1 LYRISAVVTP
11 HGALRLLQVGM
22 GSWGRDWAWRI
33 IPGVRAVKLVGCV
46 DIDPAALALTRAK
59 AGIPAELCFM
69 SLDDALDATRPD
81 AVLVTAVLPGH
92 IPIARTALKA
102 GKHVLV
108 EKPFAR
114 HVADARK
121 LVRLA
126 AERDL
131 VIMVSH
137 NYRFFPAVRK
147 VARLV
152 REASLGELVQVSID
166 FRRNS
171 PIGPNGPTAHHM
183 YDEPLLVDMSI
194 HHFDLLRFLL
204 GKEAKSVSCYS
215 WNPHWSG
222 FSGPPT
228 AVASIVFD
236 GGLVVSYRGSWIS
249 TGSITPW
256 TGEWRMEFER
266 GEVMWSSRGEES
278 TPDEVVVVQ
287 RRGGA
292 PKRLATRAM
301 KRVDRWATLAEF
313 ADAVRNHR
321 DPQSSGREN
330 LGTLALMN
338 AAVESASRRT
348 PVSVRVS

>member
-1 LYRISAVVTP
+1 LTEAHLGRRP
-11 HGALRLLQVGM
+11 LRLLQVGM

-33 IPGVRAVKLVGCV
+33 IPAVKEVTLVGCV
-46 DIDPAALALTRAK
+46 DPDLKALALARAQV
-59 AGIPAELCFM
+59 AIPSERYFT
-69 SLDDALDATRPD
+69 SLDEALDATRPD
-81 AVLVTAVLPGH
+81 AVLVTALLQGH
-92 IPIARTALKA
+92 IPIARRALRA

-121 LVRLA
+121 VVQFA

-131 VIMVSH
+131 VLMVSH
-137 NYRFFPAVRK
+137 NYRFFPAVRR

-152 REASLGELVQVSID
+152 REGSLGELIQVSID

-171 PIGPNGPTAHHM
+171 PIGPNGPSAHHA

-204 GKEAKSVSCYS
+204 GREAKSVSCYS

-236 GGLVVSYRGSWIS
+236 AGLVVSYRGSWIS
-249 TGSITPW
+249 AGPSTPW

-266 GEVMWSSRGEES
+266 GEVMWSSRGEDS
-278 TPDEVVVVQ
+278 TPAEVVVVQ
-287 RRGGA
+287 RRGGV
-292 PKRLATRAM
+292 PKTLATRAM
-301 KRVDRWATLAEF
+301 KRIDRWATLAEF

-321 DPQSSGREN
+321 EPRSSGREN
-330 LGTLALMN
+330 LGSLALMS
-338 AAVESASRRT
+338 AAVESAKRRR

>member
-1 LYRISAVVTP
+1 LTEAHAGRR
-11 HGALRLLQVGM
+11 ALRLLQVGM
-22 GSWGRDWAWRI
+22 GSWGRDWAWRV
-33 IPGVRAVKLVGCV
+33 IPGVKAVKLVGCV
-46 DIDPAALALTRAK
+46 DLDPKALALARAEV
-59 AGIPAELCFM
+59 AIPAEHCFT
-69 SLDDALDATRPD
+69 SLDEALDATRPD
-81 AVLVTAVLPGH
+81 VVLVTALLPGH
-92 IPIARTALKA
+92 IPIAKTALKA

-114 HVADARK
+114 HLADARK
-121 LVRLA
+121 LVQLA
-126 AERDL
+126 AERHL
-131 VIMVSH
+131 VLMVSH

-152 REASLGELVQVSID
+152 REASLGELGQVSID

-171 PIGPNGPTAHHM
+171 PIGPNGPTAHHA

-194 HHFDLLRFLL
+194 HHFDLLRFIL

-249 TGSITPW
+249 NGPTTPW

-266 GEVMWSSRGEES
+266 GEVLWSSRGEES
-278 TPDEVVVVQ
+278 TPAELVVVQ
-287 RRGGA
+287 RRHGA
-292 PKRLATRAM
+292 AVALATRAM
-301 KRVDRWATLAEF
+301 KRIDRWATLAEF

-321 DPQSSGREN
+321 EPQSSGRDN
-330 LGTLALMN
+330 LGSLALMS
-338 AAVESASRRT
+338 AAVESAKRRR
-348 PVSVRVS
+348 PVSVPMSPR